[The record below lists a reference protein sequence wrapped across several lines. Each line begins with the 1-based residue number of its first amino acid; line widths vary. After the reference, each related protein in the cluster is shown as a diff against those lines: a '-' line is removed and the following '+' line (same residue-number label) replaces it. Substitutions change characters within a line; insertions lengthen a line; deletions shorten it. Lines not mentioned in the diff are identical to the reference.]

1 MITGKAYDGLRLFA
15 HLVLPLV
22 GTVYFFIAGADTVV
36 GMIMTAVF
44 VLGVILWMSQRV
56 YARQIGQGDL
66 IVEENEDGM
75 GLRLALERT
84 PEELVG
90 MREVRFEVKRNHD
103 PTPV

>member
-1 MITGKAYDGLRLFA
+1 MITGKAYDGLKLLA
-15 HLVLPLV
+15 QLVLPLV
-22 GTVYFFIAGADTVV
+22 GTVYFFIEGADTVV
-36 GMIMTAVF
+36 GMIMVAVF
-44 VLGVILWMSQRV
+44 VLGFILWVSQRV

>member
-1 MITGKAYDGLRLFA
+1 MITGKAYDGLRVLA

-22 GTVYFFIAGADTVV
+22 GTVYFFIAGADAVV
-36 GMIMTAVF
+36 GMIMAAVF